1 MDTTNGRVRVRAG
14 GRSEKVRQAVGEAT
28 LGFLEEGRLTFSVVD
43 VAARAGV
50 GRRTVYRWWPTRH
63 DLLVEALQTH
73 VRRAPVVEAVG
84 SWEENLRALAHRLAE
99 FAEGPVESAI
109 AAIMAGGQ
117 HPEFNQTVLDQWRPA
132 IESWHRLVHVGAER
146 GEVAEGLDP
155 RTMIDTLLVPIVFT
169 PLAMRRPMDTSE
181 VDALVDLLLTGA
193 RAR

>member
-1 MDTTNGRVRVRAG
+1 M
-14 GRSEKVRQAVGEAT
+14 
-28 LGFLEEGRLTFSVVD
+28 
-43 VAARAGV
+43 

-132 IESWHRLVHVGAER
+132 IE
-146 GEVAEGLDP
+146 
-155 RTMIDTLLVPIVFT
+155 
-169 PLAMRRPMDTSE
+169 
-181 VDALVDLLLTGA
+181 
-193 RAR
+193 